1 MRGVY
6 AVLIFLFAAVS
17 ITSETKAAEGMF
29 YALTLSLLWVIAYA
43 PDDWRSRKLALEQL
57 AALRAVEREL
67 ALYRAMQTIMTR
79 RGNP

>member
-17 ITSETKAAEGMF
+17 ITSETNLVEGMF
-29 YALTLSLLWVIAYA
+29 YALVLSLLWVIAYA
-43 PDDWRSRKLALEQL
+43 PEDRRARKLALEQV

-67 ALYRAMQTIMTR
+67 ALYRVMQTTTTS
-79 RGNP
+79 RGNR